1 MTFLWPS
8 YDLHGL
14 VIIYDLLQPSI
25 IQGLLRTISDTS
37 SQQNA
42 LVQRPANDPST
53 TRTLDDTRHATI
65 HPTIYYLLV
74 IYLLL
79 PIRHPPLILNILSI
93 HHLLIIY
100 NNSTIQKRFND
111 TWTSNSPSHYINPI
125 LRPTLPTLVDV
136 DSPQSPFH
144 LAHDIWQT
152 GKR

>member
-79 PIRHPPLILNILSI
+79 PTHHPPLILNILSI

-100 NNSTIQKRFND
+100 SDSTIQKQFND
-111 TWTSNSPSHYINPI
+111 TRTSNSPSYYINPI
-125 LRPTLPTLVDV
+125 LRPTLPTLVNMNLH
-136 DSPQSPFH
+136 QSPFH
-144 LAHDIWQT
+144 PPQDCLT
-152 GKR
+152 EEN